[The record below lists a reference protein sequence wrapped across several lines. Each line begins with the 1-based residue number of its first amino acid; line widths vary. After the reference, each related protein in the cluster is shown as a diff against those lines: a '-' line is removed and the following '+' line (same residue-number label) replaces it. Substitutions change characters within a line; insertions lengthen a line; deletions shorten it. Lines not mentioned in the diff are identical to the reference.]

1 MPININSV
9 YQKVL
14 DIANKEQRGYITPT
28 EFNSFADQ
36 AQMEIFDSYFY
47 SSEAYGRARPND
59 TEHSDRHDIIQEKI
73 EYFEKE
79 IYGAEIAFQPD
90 SFRRYQMYTPTDF
103 YKMQTVLVAESET
116 NELSPELFRRGE
128 YTGIDGDVA
137 GQGLPNQYETTVP
150 GGPQRLNSSQE
161 PDKNAVSKMIIGPK
175 AFAVNE
181 AEYVSKKELINIM
194 GNKLTRPTMR
204 RPVYTFEGRKSDF
217 IRVFGKDNY
226 PNNYNT
232 QQRYFLDPSV
242 FTSGD
247 GSEFDNP
254 PGHGRSPR
262 FRGFDHNGIL
272 DHANVAPELL
282 IISYI
287 RKPATPRWGY
297 VENNLGNTSYPI
309 YNQGTSIDFELHV
322 SESSN
327 LVNKILELSGVKL
340 KQADISQVG
349 RTKAQ
354 EKEQIRNR

>member
-1 MPININSV
+1 MPININTV

-14 DIANKEQRGYITPT
+14 DIANKEQRGYITPN

-47 SSEAYGRARPND
+47 SSEAYGRTRPND

-90 SFRRYQMYTPTDF
+90 NFRRYQMFTPTDF
-103 YKMQTVLVAESET
+103 YKLQTVLVAESDT
-116 NELSPELFRRGE
+116 NEFSVDEFLIGE
-128 YTGIDGDVA
+128 DTGVDGGVA
-137 GQGLPNQYETTVP
+137 SQGLENEYE
-150 GGPQRLNSSQE
+150 RSE
-161 PDKNAVSKMIIGPK
+161 PDKDPENQKNIFGPK

-204 RPVYTFEGRKSDF
+204 RPVYTFEGKKNDF

-242 FTSGD
+242 FQPGD
-247 GSEFDNP
+247 GSEFDTP

-309 YNQGTSIDFELHV
+309 YNQGTSIDFEIHA
-322 SESSN
+322 SEGST

-349 RTKAQ
+349 RAKAQ
-354 EKEQIRNR
+354 EKQQIRNR

>member
-1 MPININSV
+1 MSPKNKIIEVKDHLVSGEHFRIVYDEALGYATTETPKTLNLSDYYPKKDYASHQEKHQGLKGRLYVFAQNLMLRYKLNILRNHGSGIN
-9 YQKVL
+9 VL
-14 DIANKEQRGYITPT
+14 DVG
-28 EFNSFADQ
+28 
-36 AQMEIFDSYFY
+36 
-47 SSEAYGRARPND
+47 G
-59 TEHSDRHDIIQEKI
+59 
-73 EYFEKE
+73 
-79 IYGAEIAFQPD
+79 
-90 SFRRYQMYTPTDF
+90 
-103 YKMQTVLVAESET
+103 
-116 NELSPELFRRGE
+116 
-128 YTGIDGDVA
+128 GIGV
-137 GQGLPNQYETTVP
+137 
-150 GGPQRLNSSQE
+150 
-161 PDKNAVSKMIIGPK
+161 
-175 AFAVNE
+175 F
-181 AEYVSKKELINIM
+181 AEYVSKKELISVM
-194 GNKLTRPTMR
+194 GNSLTRPTMR
-204 RPVYTFEGRKSDF
+204 RPIYTFEGRHKDF

-242 FTSGD
+242 FTPGD
-247 GSEFDNP
+247 GSEFDTP

-309 YNQGTSIDFELHV
+309 YNQGTSIDFELHI

>member
-59 TEHSDRHDIIQEKI
+59 AEHSDRHDIIQEKV

-90 SFRRYQMYTPTDF
+90 GFRRYQMYTPTDF
-103 YKMQTVLVAESET
+103 YKVQTVLVAESDT
-116 NELSPELFRRGE
+116 NEFSPAQFLQGE

-137 GQGLPNQYETTVP
+137 SQGLPNEYEATSN
-150 GGPQRLNSSQE
+150 GNI
-161 PDKNAVSKMIIGPK
+161 NGPK
-175 AFAVNE
+175 AFSVNE

-204 RPVYTFEGRKSDF
+204 RPVYTFEGRKNDF

-247 GSEFDNP
+247 GSEFDTP

-262 FRGFDHNGIL
+262 FRGFDNNGVL

-309 YNQGTSIDFELHV
+309 YNQSTSVNFELHP
-322 SESSN
+322 SESST
-327 LVNKILELSGVKL
+327 LVNKVLELSGVKL

-349 RTKAQ
+349 RAKAQ

>member
-47 SSEAYGRARPND
+47 SSEAYGRATPND
-59 TEHSDRHDIIQEKI
+59 TEHSDRHDIIQEKV

-90 SFRRYQMYTPTDF
+90 GFRRYQMYTPTDF
-103 YKMQTVLVAESET
+103 YKVQTVLVAESET
-116 NELSPELFRRGE
+116 NEFSPEEFLQGE
-128 YTGIDGDVA
+128 DTGINGEV
-137 GQGLPNQYETTVP
+137 
-150 GGPQRLNSSQE
+150 
-161 PDKNAVSKMIIGPK
+161 GPK

-204 RPVYTFEGRKSDF
+204 RPVYTFEGRKNDF

-247 GSEFDNP
+247 GSEFDTP
-254 PGHGRSPR
+254 PGHGKSPR
-262 FRGFDHNGIL
+262 FRGFDHNGVL

-309 YNQGTSIDFELHV
+309 YNQGTSINFELHP
-322 SESSN
+322 SESST

>member
-47 SSEAYGRARPND
+47 SSEAYGRAMPND
-59 TEHSDRHDIIQEKI
+59 TEHSDRHDIIQEKV

-90 SFRRYQMYTPTDF
+90 GFRRYQMYTPTDF
-103 YKMQTVLVAESET
+103 YKVQTVLVAESET
-116 NELSPELFRRGE
+116 NEFSPEQFLQGE
-128 YTGIDGDVA
+128 DTGINGEV
-137 GQGLPNQYETTVP
+137 
-150 GGPQRLNSSQE
+150 
-161 PDKNAVSKMIIGPK
+161 GPK

-204 RPVYTFEGRKSDF
+204 RPVYTFEGRKNDF

-247 GSEFDNP
+247 GSEFDTP
-254 PGHGRSPR
+254 PGHGKSPR
-262 FRGFDHNGIL
+262 FRGFDHNGVL

-309 YNQGTSIDFELHV
+309 YNQGTSINFELHP
-322 SESSN
+322 SESST